1 MNKRILILLAL
12 LVLGAF
18 ALSACQQATPQ
29 VVKETVVV
37 EKEVTKVVE
46 KEVEVTKVVEK
57 EVEVVATPTP
67 SAEELDPLG
76 DVDPSGQ
83 TVTYW
88 YQHSRSREEGLTKM
102 IERFNANN
110 EWGITVN
117 GEYQGHYG
125 EIYKKMLAAI
135 ASGEVP
141 SLVVAYQNQSASY
154 QLADA
159 LVDLNPYVHSAKWGF
174 SDEEL
179 NDFFPAFLNADIS
192 QQFGGMRLGFPP
204 NRSIEVMY
212 YNADW
217 LKELGYDAPPATWD
231 EFKEMACK
239 AAQTPYSKGPADAKP
254 MGYEISTD
262 ASRFASMVFSRGGDL
277 MNEDMSAYTLN
288 TPASQD
294 AMQFMQDLYKEGC
307 ADIIAE
313 KYGDQSDFGVGKLL
327 FTIGSSSGLP
337 YYKSAVNDGAGF
349 NWSVAALPHTT
360 PDPVVDIYGASLS
373 VPKTNPEEQLA
384 SWLFVKWFTE
394 PEQQAEWAQISNYF
408 PVRKSTAAELGDY
421 FAQNPAY
428 ATAFGLLK
436 YGKVEPPVAGYDVA
450 RNKISEAYN
459 AILEG
464 ADVQE
469 TLAQLD
475 KDANDI
481 LAENQP

>member
-1 MNKRILILLAL
+1 MKKRILILLTL
-12 LVLGAF
+12 LLAAVF
-18 ALSACQQATPQ
+18 VLSACSQPTPEVVEK

-37 EKEVTKVVE
+37 QQTVQVQVTKVVQE
-46 KEVEVTKVVEK
+46 T
-57 EVEVVATPTP
+57 VEVVATPTP
-67 SAEELDPLG
+67 SAEEMDPLA

-88 YQHSRSREEGLTKM
+88 YQHSRSREEGLKGM
-102 IERFNANN
+102 IDDFNANN

-117 GEYQGHYG
+117 GEYQGNYG

-159 LVDLNPYVHSAKWGF
+159 LVDMNQYVNSAKWGY
-174 SDEEL
+174 SAEER

-204 NRSIEVMY
+204 NRSIEVLY

-217 LKELGYDAPPATWD
+217 LKELGYDGPPTTWD
-231 EFKEMACK
+231 QFQEMAC
-239 AAQTPYSKGPADAKP
+239 AATKQPFSKGPSDASP

-277 MNEDMSAYTLN
+277 MTADMSAYTYD
-288 TPASQD
+288 TPAAHD
-294 AMQFMQDLYKEGC
+294 AMQLMQDMYKAGC
-307 ADIIAE
+307 ADLIAE
-313 KYGDQSDFGVGKLL
+313 KYGDQADFGVGKLL

-337 YYKSAVNDGAGF
+337 YYKSAVSDGAGF

-373 VPKTNPEEQLA
+373 IPKTTPEEQLA

-394 PEQQAEWAQISNYF
+394 PEQQAQWAQISNYF

-436 YGKVEPPVAGYDVA
+436 YGKVEPPVAGYDVV
-450 RNKISEAYN
+450 RKKVSEDFSAMV
-459 AILEG
+459 EG
-464 ADVQE
+464 ADVSE
-469 TLAQLD
+469 TLAQLN

>member
-1 MNKRILILLAL
+1 MNKRTLILITILL
-12 LVLGAF
+12 LVSAVV
-18 ALSACQQATPQ
+18 LSACSQPTPQ
-29 VVKETVVV
+29 VIKETVVV

-57 EVEVVATPTP
+57 EVVATPTP
-67 SAEELDPLG
+67 SPEEMDPLA

-88 YQHSRSREEGLTKM
+88 YQHSRSREEGLKKM
-102 IERFNANN
+102 IDRFNQTN

-141 SLVVAYQNQSASY
+141 SLVVAYQNQAAAY
-154 QLADA
+154 QLSDA
-159 LVDLNPYVHSAKWGF
+159 LVDMNIYVHSPKWGYTE
-174 SDEEL
+174 EEL
-179 NDFFPAFLNADIS
+179 QDFFPAFLQADIS
-192 QQFGGMRLGFPP
+192 QQYNGMRLGFPP
-204 NRSIEVMY
+204 NRSVEVMY
-212 YNADW
+212 YNMDW
-217 LKELGYDAPPATWD
+217 LKELGYDAPPQTWE
-231 EFKEMACK
+231 EFREIACK
-239 AAQTPYSKGPADAKP
+239 AVEQPFSKGPGEG

-277 MNEDMSAYTLN
+277 MNEDQTKFTLN
-288 TPASQD
+288 TPEARD
-294 AMQFMQDLYKEGC
+294 AMTFMQKLYQDGC

-313 KYGDQSDFGVGKLL
+313 RYGDQADFGVGKLM

-337 YYKSAVNDGAGF
+337 YYKSAVNDGAQF

-360 PDPVVDIYGASLS
+360 PDPVVDVYGASLS
-373 VPKTNPEEQLA
+373 IPKTTPEEQLA
-384 SWLFVKWFTE
+384 AWLFVKWFTQ
-394 PEQQAEWAQISNYF
+394 PEQQAEWAKISNYF
-408 PVRKSTAAELGDY
+408 PVRKSAAAELGDY
-421 FAQNPAY
+421 FAENPAY

-436 YGKVEPPVAGYDVA
+436 YGKVEPPVAGYDVV

-464 ADVQE
+464 ADVEE
-469 TLAQLD
+469 TLAQLEQE
-475 KDANDI
+475 ANEI